1 MSSEFYSGEFVLLD
15 YLNDNV
21 SLLGQIRVPFERVF
35 QREKLAALVQENG
48 FPVSKTQKYR
58 SAKRRK

>member
-1 MSSEFYSGEFVLLD
+1 MSSEFYSRELVMLD
-15 YLNDNV
+15 YFYDNV
-21 SLLGQIRVPFERVF
+21 SLLGQIRVPFQRVF
-35 QREKLAALVQENG
+35 QRGKLAALVQENG